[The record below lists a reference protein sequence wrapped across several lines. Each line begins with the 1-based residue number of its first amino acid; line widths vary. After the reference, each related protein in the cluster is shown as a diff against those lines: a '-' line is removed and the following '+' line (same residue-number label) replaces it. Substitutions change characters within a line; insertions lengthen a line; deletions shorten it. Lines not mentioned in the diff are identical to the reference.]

1 MKLGKTSRDCMY
13 LDTNVI
19 IYSIENHPKYGKAC
33 AKILSDIENEKL
45 HASSS
50 ILVLIEVINVIQKL
64 NKILRDGGK
73 KQLKIR
79 DNIDAILSLPI
90 MWLDINFPIIR
101 RAAEYEY
108 KVSGVDY
115 IHIATMEM
123 NSIKKI
129 ISADDE
135 LDKVDL
141 IKRIDPLEYQS
152 ESN

>member
-1 MKLGKTSRDCMY
+1 MY

-33 AKILSDIENEKL
+33 AKILSDIENENL

-50 ILVLIEVINVIQKL
+50 MLVLIETINVIQKL
-64 NKILRDGGK
+64 NKILNGEGK
-73 KQLKIR
+73 KQLIIR

-90 MWLDINFPIIR
+90 KWLDINFPVIR
-101 RAAEYEY
+101 RASEYDY
-108 KVSGVDY
+108 KISGVDY
-115 IHIATMEM
+115 IHIATMEI

-135 LDKVDL
+135 LDKVDS
-141 IKRIDPLEYQS
+141 IKRIDPLDY
-152 ESN
+152 